1 MSKWIDFSLDE
12 RKAMIQGVVEARQI
26 DEAAAEK
33 DWWVTAVLYAL
44 FHSSVSE
51 YLLFKGGTSLSK
63 GWDII
68 NRFSEDIDLA
78 LSRDYFLNVK
88 QLSCASCTS
97 NTQIH
102 NLREKGQDFLYGEF
116 KDELSAKLVEMG
128 LEVTVL
134 TDNDISNENGEPQ
147 KVPHD
152 KDPSVI
158 YVQYPSLYDSQAAYA
173 IPTVKVEI
181 SVLSMS
187 EPYEMRRISS
197 LIEQTFKDED
207 VDSDLVQT
215 IRTVSPA
222 RRLMSLAAKQ
232 HLPDGGATLKMSC
245 SMFFSGD
252 TICVIISLPM
262 PRQICHFSNCQ
273 RFIHLGSTT
282 DARKCSI
289 SWRLEARRSE
299 KPIHP
304 KTMARRR
311 TEKKVNISTIDR
323 KRLYTISEAARI
335 LGVSRSY
342 FYYCFDH
349 DELFPKPTLVN
360 GMTRLNGNDIIEI
373 IALRGRKGL

>member
-44 FHSSVSE
+44 FHTSVSE

-88 QLSCASCTS
+88 RLSCASCTS

-102 NLREKGQDFLYGEF
+102 NLREKGQDFLFGEF
-116 KDELSAKLVEMG
+116 KDELMKKLADLG
-128 LEVTVL
+128 LDVTVL
-134 TDNDISNENGEPQ
+134 TDNNITNENGESR

-152 KDPSVI
+152 KDPSVL

-222 RRLMSLAAKQ
+222 RTFLEKAFLLCEELQKDEPRTHRMTRHFYDLEKLMHTQYAEIALNDLVLYHEIVEHRRKFY
-232 HLPDGGATLKMSC
+232 HVGYVDYDKELPAT
-245 SMFFSGD
+245 
-252 TICVIISLPM
+252 I
-262 PRQICHFSNCQ
+262 QIVPS
-273 RFIHLGSTT
+273 
-282 DARKCSI
+282 
-289 SWRLEARRSE
+289 
-299 KPIHP
+299 
-304 KTMARRR
+304 
-311 TEKKVNISTIDR
+311 
-323 KRLYTISEAARI
+323 
-335 LGVSRSY
+335 
-342 FYYCFDH
+342 
-349 DELFPKPTLVN
+349 DELMFSYEADYNEMKESFIYGQTLAFDELMEKITNLQEQFRALDVPK
-360 GMTRLNGNDIIEI
+360 G
-373 IALRGRKGL
+373 